1 MGYHVQFLDDE
12 QYVSI
17 LRICFL
23 LECVYYINMEYMII
37 WLKVEDCNVYSITST
52 YKFVISNDETICV
65 IIIKTKIMQSILLKV
80 RKM

>member
-1 MGYHVQFLDDE
+1 MGYHVQFLDDG

-65 IIIKTKIMQSILLKV
+65 IIIKTEIMQSILLKV